1 MCSYIKTSRHPRH
14 CPRSNTPLSVYRH
27 TTDVSVNVFGN
38 GVRVHASTPRHV
50 RTGFAASP
58 QTACL
63 RFFQTGLKS
72 KSFYLS
78 ERAELSNK
86 RLSFSATSV
95 SFRSLPIRKRIV
107 PRPLLRV
114 SKKHTTLHGAILF
127 FFSWREMVLRGEN
140 NPCRKS

>member
-1 MCSYIKTSRHPRH
+1 MYWCARISKPVGTPDIAHDQIRR
-14 CPRSNTPLSVYRH
+14 CPCIGR
-27 TTDVSVNVFGN
+27 TDISVNVFGN
-38 GVRVHASTPRHV
+38 GVRVPAFTSRHV

-95 SFRSLPIRKRIV
+95 SFHSLPIRKRIV
-107 PRPLLRV
+107 PRPC
-114 SKKHTTLHGAILF
+114 SSSDNDNFKKHATLHKRSDF
-127 FFSWREMVLRGEN
+127 FFLARDGSKG
-140 NPCRKS
+140 

>member
-1 MCSYIKTSRHPRH
+1 MYWCARISKPVGTPDIAHDQIRR
-14 CPRSNTPLSVYRH
+14 CPCG
-27 TTDVSVNVFGN
+27 VSVQPCIGER
-38 GVRVHASTPRHV
+38 VRDVCVCVHAFTPRHV

-58 QTACL
+58 QTTCL

-95 SFRSLPIRKRIV
+95 SFHSLPIRESFLVLVPLASPPLATRIAKI
-107 PRPLLRV
+107 LQLCAND
-114 SKKHTTLHGAILF
+114 AIF
-127 FFSWREMVLRGEN
+127 FFFFF
-140 NPCRKS
+140 